1 MIKNP
6 LFDMSDCTLC
16 PRECHVNR
24 LIGETGYCQC
34 TSDLLAA
41 RAALHM
47 WEEPCISGANGS
59 GAVFFCG
66 CNMGCV
72 FCQNYDIAHARNGRK
87 LTPEHLFDIFLMLQ
101 DKGAHN
107 INLVTPSHYIPQ
119 IITALTQAKM
129 YGLTIPV
136 VYNTSAYEKVE
147 VLRSLEG
154 LIDVYLPDLK
164 YFSSTLSSKYSA
176 APDYFEVASAAIAEM
191 VRQIPAAV
199 FETDED
205 SLIKKGVIVRHLML
219 PGCEEDSRAVLQ
231 YLHKTY
237 GEQIYISIM
246 NQYTPLSTVAQFPEL
261 NRTISS
267 KAYDRMIDYAISIG
281 IENGFIQE
289 GETASE
295 SFIPSFDGEGL

>member
-1 MIKNP
+1 
-6 LFDMSDCTLC
+6 MSDCTLC

-24 LIGETGYCQC
+24 SIGETGYCQC
-34 TSDLLAA
+34 TSDLFAA

-47 WEEPCISGANGS
+47 WEEPCISGTNGS

-72 FCQNYDIAHARNGRK
+72 FCQNYDIAHARNGRQ
-87 LTPEHLFDIFLMLQ
+87 LTPEHLSDIFLTLQ

-164 YFSSTLSSKYSA
+164 YFSSTLSSRYSA

-219 PGCEEDSRAVLQ
+219 PGCEEDSRTILQ

-246 NQYTPLSTVAQFPEL
+246 NQYTPLSTVARFPEL
-261 NRTISS
+261 NRTISP

>member
-1 MIKNP
+1 MIENP

-34 TSDLLAA
+34 TPDLLAA

-87 LTPEHLFDIFLMLQ
+87 LTPEHLSDIFLMLQ

-154 LIDVYLPDLK
+154 LVDVYLPDLK

-219 PGCEEDSRAVLQ
+219 PGCEEDSRAILQ

>member
-1 MIKNP
+1 
-6 LFDMSDCTLC
+6 MSDCTLC

-246 NQYTPLSTVAQFPEL
+246 NQYTPLENVSAYPEL
-261 NRTISS
+261 NRKVTDEE
-267 KAYDRMIDYAISIG
+267 YEEVVDYAIG
-281 IENGFIQE
+281 LGVEQGFIQE
-289 GETASE
+289 GETAEE
-295 SFIPSFDGEGL
+295 SFIPAFDGEGV

>member
-6 LFDMSDCTLC
+6 LFDMSDCVLC

-24 LIGETGYCQC
+24 SIGETGYCQC

-47 WEEPCISGANGS
+47 WEEPCISGTNGS

-72 FCQNYDIAHARNGRK
+72 FCQNYDIAHARNGRQ
-87 LTPEHLFDIFLMLQ
+87 LTPEHLSDIFLTLQ

-119 IITALTQAKM
+119 IIPALTQAKM

-147 VLRSLEG
+147 ALRSLEG

-164 YFSSTLSSKYSA
+164 YFSSTLSSRYSA

-219 PGCEEDSRAVLQ
+219 PGCEEDSRTILQ

-261 NRTISS
+261 NRTISP

>member
-1 MIKNP
+1 
-6 LFDMSDCTLC
+6 MSDCTLC

-87 LTPEHLFDIFLMLQ
+87 LTPEHLSDIFLMLQ

-154 LIDVYLPDLK
+154 LVDVYLPDLK

-191 VRQIPAAV
+191 VRQIPAAA

-219 PGCEEDSRAVLQ
+219 PGCEEDSRAILQ

-261 NRTISS
+261 NRTIPPT
-267 KAYDRMIDYAISIG
+267 AYDRMIDYAISIG

>member
-1 MIKNP
+1 MIENI

-47 WEEPCISGANGS
+47 WEEPCISGTNGS

-72 FCQNYDIAHARNGRK
+72 FCQNYDIAHARNSRK
-87 LTPEHLFDIFLMLQ
+87 LTPEHLSDIFLTLQ

-136 VYNTSAYEKVE
+136 VYNTSAYEKVDT
-147 VLRSLEG
+147 LKSLEG

-164 YFSSTLSSKYSA
+164 YFSATLSSKYSA

-219 PGCEEDSRAVLQ
+219 PGCEEDSRAILQ

>member
-1 MIKNP
+1 
-6 LFDMSDCTLC
+6 MSLLDLYASCQLC
-16 PRECHVNR
+16 PRNCKVDRQHGQTGFCHVPA
-24 LIGETGYCQC
+24 
-34 TSDLLAA
+34 DLKVA